1 MRALITAI
9 VVFSLTIGIC
19 ISCYYVASGFSKE
32 MISDMEK
39 IRAYV
44 ENDDYATAKAHI
56 NQSLKRLEKSQ
67 FLLAAIANHQ
77 EIFNIQNELL
87 KLEQHLK
94 DKEQEGSVMGAIEAN
109 ELFDRFYNSERLTF
123 ENVF

>member
-9 VVFSLTIGIC
+9 TVFALTIGIC
-19 ISCYYVASGFSKE
+19 ISCYYVASSFSYE
-32 MISDMEK
+32 MSADMDE
-39 IRAYV
+39 IRKSV
-44 ENDDYATAKAHI
+44 ENDDFDAARKYADKSI
-56 NQSLKRLEKSQ
+56 KRLKKSH

-94 DKEQEGSVMGAIEAN
+94 DEEQEGSIIGTIEAK